1 MFASQLAELL
11 NSHPA
16 IDFMLILDFDLL
28 KFLKSKDSIAHV
40 SYLLT
45 NLIDSTCTYL
55 PCCILAVLAA
65 CATRQLPWE

>member
-16 IDFMLILDFDLL
+16 VDFMLILDFDLL

-45 NLIDSTCTYL
+45 NLIDSTCT
-55 PCCILAVLAA
+55 
-65 CATRQLPWE
+65 